1 MPGEQAFLLAGF
13 FLLLTAAG
21 WSIRYLWE
29 RDRPR
34 DNHQYLNVEYLK
46 GLNFLLNE
54 QTDQAVDLF
63 LRMVRVD
70 DETIETHFALGSLF
84 RRRGEVDRAIRIHQ
98 NIIARP
104 GLPEEQRQQ
113 ALYSLARDY
122 MTAGL
127 LDRAESLFLTL
138 AEQSDYRN
146 EALSYL
152 ARIYV
157 QERDWQKAVDVGRQ
171 LEPRGG
177 DETSRSVAH
186 YHCELAEQAI
196 ERGDFSAA
204 RQFLRDAQSGRGRT
218 TRGTLIRAELAE
230 RTDDRA
236 MAYKLY
242 WRVISE
248 NPDLIVE
255 VLPRLHGMYASADKL
270 ATLEKQLSDL
280 VRKQPEIVQSL
291 AYVAVLY
298 PDLKSDVLQ
307 QCLSDYVQNEP
318 TLADFID
325 VSRLEDGKI
334 DSEALLKVK
343 TGLAKLATK
352 TPKYRCSECGFS
364 SMSLLWHCPSCK
376 SWETQRPANQVRFDS
391 LVRGGRVDW

>member
-1 MPGEQAFLLAGF
+1 MPGEQALLLAGF
-13 FLLLTAAG
+13 FMLLTAAG

-29 RDRPR
+29 RDKPS

-104 GLPEEQRQQ
+104 GLPDEQREQ

-122 MTAGL
+122 MKAGL
-127 LDRAESLFLTL
+127 LDRAESLFLNL
-138 AEQSDYRN
+138 VEQGSYRD
-146 EALSYL
+146 EALTHLS
-152 ARIYV
+152 RIYV
-157 QERDWQKAVDVGRQ
+157 QERDWSKAVDVGRQ
-171 LEPRGG
+171 LEASGG
-177 DETSRSVAH
+177 EAIARSVAH

-196 ERGDFSAA
+196 GAGDFAAA
-204 RQFLRDAQSGRGRT
+204 RQHLRDAQAGRGRT

-230 RTDDRA
+230 RTGDQA

-242 WRVISE
+242 WRIIGE
-248 NPDLIVE
+248 NPDLIIE
-255 VLPRLHGMYASADKL
+255 ILPRLHAMHAAENDL
-270 ATLEKQLSDL
+270 ARLEKQLATL
-280 VRKQPEIVQSL
+280 RKKQPEIGRAL
-291 AYVAVLY
+291 AYVAVLHTEL
-298 PDLKSDVLQ
+298 DSAVLQ
-307 QCLSDYVQNEP
+307 DALSEYVRNEP
-318 TLADFID
+318 TLAEFID
-325 VSRLEDGKI
+325 FARLSGTELD
-334 DSEALLKVK
+334 DDALARVK
-343 TGLAKLATK
+343 KGLATLATR
-352 TPKYRCSECGFS
+352 TPKYRCRECGFS

-376 SWETQRPANQVRFDS
+376 EWETQRPADQVRFDS
-391 LVRGGRVDW
+391 LVRGETVDW

>member
-1 MPGEQAFLLAGF
+1 MPSEQAFLLAGF

-34 DNHQYLNVEYLK
+34 DAHQYLNVEYLK

-138 AEQSDYRN
+138 AEAPDYRD
-146 EALSYL
+146 EALSHL
-152 ARIYV
+152 TRIYV
-157 QERDWQKAVDVGRQ
+157 QERDWQKAVDAGRK
-171 LEPRGG
+171 LESRGN
-177 DETSRSVAH
+177 DEISRSVAH

-196 ERGDFSAA
+196 ERGDYAAA

-230 RTDDRA
+230 KTEDRA
-236 MAYKLY
+236 TAYKLY
-242 WRVISE
+242 WRAVAE
-248 NPDLIVE
+248 NADLIVE
-255 VLPRLHGMYASADKL
+255 VLPRLYRMYADDERLADLEGEL
-270 ATLEKQLSDL
+270 ATQL
-280 VRKQPEIVQSL
+280 RKNPDIGQAL
-291 AYVAVLY
+291 AYVAVLH
-298 PDLKSDVLQ
+298 PELDSEVLRT
-307 QCLSDYVQNEP
+307 CLANYVENEP
-318 TLADFID
+318 TLAEFID
-325 VSRLEDGKI
+325 VSRLADGGI
-334 DSEALLKVK
+334 DEAALAKVK
-343 TGLAKLATK
+343 AGLAKLATK
-352 TPKYRCSECGFS
+352 TPKYRCRECGFS
-364 SMSLLWHCPSCK
+364 SMSILWHCPSCK